1 MSRLAFKD
9 WCEKHLRNI
18 RLQKVMEEQSEHD
31 SWEYISEKGQISKAS
46 QFFDMELRQFKFA
59 SIKSGKGARSRY
71 SGIKL
76 GLICEKASCPL
87 GASKMVPLKK
97 LSSTLRKDKELIRF
111 SLKERLQN
119 NGQYE
124 EEKKGSNSMSMSV
137 KESLV
142 SDSSL
147 GSLVS

>member
-1 MSRLAFKD
+1 
-9 WCEKHLRNI
+9 
-18 RLQKVMEEQSEHD
+18 
-31 SWEYISEKGQISKAS
+31 
-46 QFFDMELRQFKFA
+46 
-59 SIKSGKGARSRY
+59 
-71 SGIKL
+71 
-76 GLICEKASCPL
+76 
-87 GASKMVPLKK
+87 MVPLKK

-124 EEKKGSNSMSMSV
+124 EEKKGSNSISM